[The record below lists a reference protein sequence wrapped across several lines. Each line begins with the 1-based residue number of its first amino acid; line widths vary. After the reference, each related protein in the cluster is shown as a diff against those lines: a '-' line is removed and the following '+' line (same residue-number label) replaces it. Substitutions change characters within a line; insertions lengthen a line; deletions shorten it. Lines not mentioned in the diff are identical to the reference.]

1 MSNERGWRRIPVW
14 VWLIGGFFL
23 IFTTSVGL
31 TYHFGKKVF
40 WKEYYAMPSEPGFN
54 RGESEFLLAVVDGR
68 LLDVKRLIERG
79 VNIDT
84 VAANC
89 SMLNHAIVQS
99 QPEVAVW
106 LIRNGANVKL
116 TCQDGTPYQFAA
128 TFGFPQVVEALLE
141 RGVSIDEKLH
151 DAGEANALHAAASGN
166 LLRAQVKS
174 DALAESPAT
183 TPEGARAEKWF
194 ANSDSSAVLKVLL
207 AKKIK
212 GLESRNI
219 DGETPLFV
227 AVAANDFNSVKIL
240 LEHGANVEAK
250 NHQGETPLMMAYAY
264 AEDDVVELLLKKGA
278 NRFARSK
285 AGLSPKAYAQGEL
298 DPESE
303 PETESL

>member
-1 MSNERGWRRIPVW
+1 MSNERRTRRIPVW
-14 VWLIGGFFL
+14 VWFLGGFFL
-23 IFTTSVGL
+23 FFTMSVAL

-40 WKEYYAMPSEPGFN
+40 WKEYYALPSEPGFN
-54 RGESEFLLAVVDGR
+54 RGQSEFLLAVVDGR
-68 LLDVKRLIERG
+68 LPDVQKLVARG

-84 VAANC
+84 VAAEC

-99 QPEVAVW
+99 QPDVAVW
-106 LIRNGANVKL
+106 LIQHGANLSL

-141 RGVSIDEKLH
+141 RGVNIDEKLH
-151 DAGEANALHAAASGN
+151 DAGDANALHAAASGN

-174 DALAESPAT
+174 DALNESPVT

-194 ANSDSSAVLKVLL
+194 ANSNSSAVIQVLL
-207 AKKIK
+207 RKKIK

-227 AVAANDFNSVKIL
+227 AVAANDLESVKIL
-240 LEHGANVEAK
+240 LDHGANVDAK
-250 NHQGETPLMMAYAY
+250 NHEGETPLMMAYAY
-264 AEDDVVELLLKKGA
+264 AEEDVVELLLKKGA

-285 AGLSPKAYAQGEL
+285 AGLSPKAYAQGEA
-298 DPESE
+298 DESE
-303 PETESL
+303 PDTESL